1 MEDLVYP
8 YLGISMA
15 TIGIEHKYCLAS
27 NGVVLA
33 EDKTAA
39 VFSYL
44 HCVSLYLFSGHFCQV
59 ATSMLIDQVLIRQNT
74 LSSTTRHPQAPQM
87 TERNQ
92 TLLWAALR
100 IRKPPPRRH

>member
-27 NGVVLA
+27 NGIVLA
-33 EDKTAA
+33 EGKTAA

-44 HCVSLYLFSGHFCQV
+44 HCVTLHSFSGYFCHV
-59 ATSMLIDQVLIRQNT
+59 AT
-74 LSSTTRHPQAPQM
+74 
-87 TERNQ
+87 
-92 TLLWAALR
+92 
-100 IRKPPPRRH
+100 

>member
-15 TIGIEHKYCLAS
+15 TIGIEHKYCLES

-44 HCVSLYLFSGHFCQV
+44 HCVSLHSFSGQFWYV
-59 ATSMLIDQVLIRQNT
+59 ATSMLIDQVI
-74 LSSTTRHPQAPQM
+74 
-87 TERNQ
+87 
-92 TLLWAALR
+92 
-100 IRKPPPRRH
+100 